1 MARELTV
8 AALAVVLHLVA
19 NAAHG
24 LPHAEA
30 PVPLAAWQWA
40 FVYAVVL
47 LAPVVA
53 LGSLWRGRPRAG
65 AGLLAVSMAASLA
78 FGLYFHFGVP
88 NPDHVD
94 AVSAGP
100 WREPF
105 RATAILVV
113 LTDAIGAFVGVR
125 LASNA
130 TGSRPHARP

>member
-1 MARELTV
+1 MARKLTV

-40 FVYAVVL
+40 FVYSVVL
-47 LAPVVA
+47 LTPVVA
-53 LGSLWRGRPRAG
+53 LGVLWRGRPRAG
-65 AGLLAVSMAASLA
+65 AGLLAASMAASLV

-94 AVSAGP
+94 VVRAGP
-100 WREPF
+100 WREAF
-105 RATAILVV
+105 RATAVLIA
-113 LTDAIGAFVGVR
+113 LTDAIGVLVGVWV
-125 LASNA
+125 ASNA
-130 TGSRPHARP
+130 AKLPDVD

>member
-1 MARELTV
+1 MARNLTV
-8 AALAVVLHLVA
+8 AALVVVLHLVA

-40 FVYAVVL
+40 FVYVVVL

-53 LGSLWRGRPRAG
+53 LGVLWRGRPRAG
-65 AGLLAVSMAASLA
+65 AGLLAASMTASLV

-94 AVSAGP
+94 AVRAGP
-100 WREPF
+100 WRGTF
-105 RATAILVV
+105 RATAV
-113 LTDAIGAFVGVR
+113 LIALMDAIGAFVGVR

-130 TGSRPHARP
+130 VGSGAQTDR